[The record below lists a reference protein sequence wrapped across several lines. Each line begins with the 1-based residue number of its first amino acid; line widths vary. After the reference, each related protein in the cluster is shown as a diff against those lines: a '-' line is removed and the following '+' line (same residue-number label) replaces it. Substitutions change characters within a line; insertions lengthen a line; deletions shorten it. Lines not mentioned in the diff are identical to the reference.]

1 MLRRLR
7 RLLRRP
13 DLAAPDPAAELE
25 RERRL
30 REATRDRDRMQDR
43 VLETDQHYV
52 TRGGSA
58 GGLPPPR
65 GDWSSHDEPRR

>member
-1 MLRRLR
+1 MLSRLR

-13 DLAAPDPAAELE
+13 DHAADDPAAELE

-30 REATRDRDRMQDR
+30 ARGDRDHDRMQDR

-52 TRGGSA
+52 TR
-58 GGLPPPR
+58 
-65 GDWSSHDEPRR
+65 RRRRRPAPSGHWPSR

>member
-1 MLRRLR
+1 MLSRLR

-13 DLAAPDPAAELE
+13 DHAAPDPAAELD

-30 REATRDRDRMQDR
+30 LEATRDHDRMQDR

-52 TRGGSA
+52 TRGGA
-58 GGLPPPR
+58 GGGLLPPR
-65 GDWSSHDEPRR
+65 GDWSPRDEPRG